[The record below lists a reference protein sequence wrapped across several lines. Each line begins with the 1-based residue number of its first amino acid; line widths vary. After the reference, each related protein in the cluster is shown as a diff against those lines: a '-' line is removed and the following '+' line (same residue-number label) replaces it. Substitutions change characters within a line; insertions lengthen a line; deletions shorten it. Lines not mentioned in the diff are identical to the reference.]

1 MADELEDKEKEKE
14 NALIAKL
21 SRRIKEQRQ

>member
-14 NALIAKL
+14 NALISKL